1 MAVLI
6 PDVPKDCNVSER
18 LVYER
23 LGRELPDDWVVLHSL
38 GLPGHET
45 KIWGEADI
53 VILSAH
59 GVFALEVKG
68 GAVSCY
74 QGVWTFGRPGA
85 ESYSKKEDPW
95 TQAKGTM
102 MAVREKL
109 RAADPAFANVLF
121 GFGVVMPNTVFTVT
135 GAEIVPEVQLDR
147 RGFNQKLNLYVS
159 QLERHWQDVCQTKY
173 GRRSAGLSSQQIRQA
188 RQILRP
194 DLETALSI
202 GGWLT
207 GVEQRLLQLS
217 NEQIVASRRMA
228 ANPRTIVRGQA
239 GTGKTIIALERA
251 RQLAEKGKSVLY
263 LCYNQLLAAHIKNSL
278 QNDARAT
285 GVEVWH
291 AHALYRSLID
301 KAGIAARLNAEN
313 PDAPEFF
320 TRTFPDLAAEAIL
333 SQDTSGW
340 DVLII
345 DEAQDLLTE
354 AHLDVFDLLVKNGL
368 QRGCWHFFLDPQQNI
383 YAQEIQEAVE
393 ARLEDA
399 HPAFD
404 DLIENCRNT
413 RQVAVQ
419 ASIISGIDLAL
430 AGAPDGLECESVF
443 YTSPEDFHQK
453 LDGVVA
459 SLLARD
465 VKPKDI
471 AILSTRRRENS
482 MLAGVTQLGGRPLG
496 EPHSED
502 AAVKAGSLLF
512 STMHAFKGLERMTV
526 IAIDMDE
533 IGQAHYAMLHYAGL
547 SRACGLLRAFIPASH
562 KAAYA
567 RQAEKFGSR
576 LRLSSQ

>member
-23 LGRELPDDWVVLHSL
+23 LGRDLSDDWIVLHSL

-68 GAVSCY
+68 GNVSCY

-85 ESYSKKEDPW
+85 EGYSKREDPW

-109 RAADPAFANVLF
+109 RAADPAFRNVLF

-135 GAEIVPEVQLDR
+135 GAEIVPEVLLDR
-147 RGFNQKLNLYVS
+147 RNYAQKLNLYIS
-159 QLERHWQDVCQTKY
+159 RLERHWQDAYEAKY
-173 GRRSAGLSSQQIRQA
+173 GRRSTGLTPQQVKQA

-217 NEQIVASRRMA
+217 NEQILASRRMA

-251 RQLAEKGKSVLY
+251 RQLSEKGKRVLY
-263 LCYNQLLAAHIKNSL
+263 LCFNQLLAAHIRSSL
-278 QNDARAT
+278 AGDARAAL
-285 GVEVWH
+285 VDVHH
-291 AHALYRSLID
+291 AHALYRALIE
-301 KAGIAARLNAEN
+301 KAGLLDRLRAEDREDDAFFARVF
-313 PDAPEFF
+313 PE
-320 TRTFPDLAAEAIL
+320 LAAEAICL
-333 SQDTSGW
+333 QDFASW
-340 DVLII
+340 DVLVV

-354 AHLDVFDLLVKNGL
+354 AHLDVFDLLLAEGL

-383 YAQEIQEAVE
+383 YATEIQEAAE
-393 ARLEDA
+393 SRLDDAR
-399 HPAFD
+399 PAFE

-419 ASIISGIDLAL
+419 ASIISGIDLAI

-443 YTSPEDFHQK
+443 YDSDSDFLSK
-453 LDGVVA
+453 LDALVA
-459 SLLARD
+459 DLLARD

-471 AILSTRRRENS
+471 AVLSTRKRENS
-482 MLAGVTQLGGRPLG
+482 LLAGVSQLGGRPLA
-496 EPHSED
+496 EPTADD
-502 AAVKAGSLLF
+502 AVVRAGAILF
-512 STMHAFKGLERMTV
+512 STMHAFKGLERMAV

-533 IGQAHYAMLHYAGL
+533 VGQAHYAMLHYAGL
-547 SRACGLLRAFIPASH
+547 SRACGLLRAFIPSARRP
-562 KAAYA
+562 AYV
-567 RQAEKFGSR
+567 RQAEAFGRR
-576 LRLSSQ
+576 LRTA